1 MRPTKLIMN
10 AFGPYAGK
18 TQVDFESFGKNG
30 LFLITGDTGAGKTT
44 IFDAITFALFNKTSG
59 TEREIGNLRSDYAK
73 DTEETYV
80 ELTFSHMG
88 REYTVYRSPQYEKRK
103 LRGTGTTTKTAK
115 AKLIREPDTPIEGTK
130 QVSEAIE
137 NLLRINYDQFK
148 QISMIAQGEFREV
161 LYADSKKRGEI
172 LQKIFS
178 TEGYRRMGFWMEQKF
193 KSAYGEMMDIYRS
206 MDQYFD
212 GVLYEEESKYKK
224 EIELLKKASH
234 GDRNHYKL
242 KEKIDLIARVIEE
255 DSEQILNLE
264 KDYEEKQALAEE
276 KTREYALIH
285 AINESFEQY
294 EALLTKQNQLNL
306 RKGEY
311 EKKEIV
317 LNRQKRAVYEIQPF
331 YDAYQREKSRRKEI
345 SLKKE
350 EAQKNFEEATKKHKL
365 EEEKL
370 HRLEEKKE
378 DANKKV
384 QKALLLKSEEEK
396 YKKRDQLNRQLSTL
410 DKEREGLEQRLRKFN
425 QSVSDIKDQSEQI
438 KNTIDQ
444 LASVPEKCI
453 LAKLEYDKIE
463 EKERKLNEI
472 KNKKIPF
479 LHQLQDQLNNAR
491 DIYQKE
497 RNSYDEWNQEFL
509 ASEKRLEESR
519 AGILASHLEEGQSC
533 PVCGSTVHPKLAS
546 LPENAVSE
554 EQVKQLKR
562 KKDAAEKAKT
572 KAYEIAIRLKSE
584 YEAEQK
590 NLYDRIKEQISASF
604 HPQDVSDEI
613 LKDELNKWEKENEQQ
628 KKMAKK
634 ELEDLLERKT
644 MLEDCQKNLK
654 QGEEKLSLLLED
666 IEKAQMHLKAT
677 EEQKAQLQGQ
687 LEGIGEL
694 MFSNY
699 EEAKSYREKLE
710 EQANNILDAIATQ
723 SELTEKAE
731 KQTNQWKT
739 TLEHYEIQEK
749 EESMQVEKSYV
760 DYQTIRAEKGFSNA
774 EDFLAHLVSKEVIF
788 QAEKEIE
795 LYHKNVMQ
803 TEANLSQAAKTIE
816 GKTKKDESSVKAAEE
831 VAKEAAKQSQEAL
844 NYRKHRKTSNE
855 MILKSMEQS
864 YQKYETKLDEVGR
877 LNNLS
882 NLFNG
887 KTSGKNKTS
896 FETYVQMSGFDGII
910 HAANKRLQ
918 PMSGGQYQLFRHED
932 FGAKGNVALNLD
944 ILDNY
949 TGKKR
954 PVSTLSGG
962 ESFMASLSLALG
974 LSDRVTANAGGIRMD
989 TLFIDEGFGT
999 LDEKSLNDAISMLKE
1014 LSNSNKL
1021 IGIISHR
1028 AELREEIG
1036 KKIVIQKSNKGSN
1049 IEIDLGI

>member
-1 MRPTKLIMN
+1 MN

-178 TEGYRRMGFWMEQKF
+178 TEGYRKMGFWMEQKF

-212 GVLYEEESKYKK
+212 GVLYDEESKYKK

-255 DSEQILNLE
+255 DSEQILHQE

-276 KTREYALIH
+276 KTREFALIH

-294 EALLTKQNQLNL
+294 EALLAKQNQLNL
-306 RKGEY
+306 MKGEY
-311 EKKEIV
+311 EKKEII
-317 LNRQKRAVYEIQPF
+317 LNRQKQAVYEIQPF
-331 YDAYQREKSRRKEI
+331 YDAYQREKNRLKEI

-350 EAQKNFEEATKKHKL
+350 EARKNFEDATKKHTL

-378 DANKKV
+378 DANKKI

-396 YKKRDQLNRQLSTL
+396 YQKRDQLNRQLLTL
-410 DKEREGLEQRLRKFN
+410 DKEREGLEQRLGKFN
-425 QSVSDIKDQSEQI
+425 QSVSDIKDQSGQI
-438 KNTIDQ
+438 KNTIEQ

-453 LAKLEYDKIE
+453 LSKLEYDKIE
-463 EKERKLNEI
+463 EKERKLNEV
-472 KNKKIPF
+472 KNKKLPF

-491 DIYQKE
+491 EIYQKT
-497 RNSYDEWNQEFL
+497 RNSYDEWNQTYL
-509 ASEKRLEESR
+509 ISEKRLEESR

-554 EQVKQLKR
+554 EQVKKLKS
-562 KKDAAEKAKT
+562 KKDAAEKEKT
-572 KAYEIAIRLKSE
+572 KAYEIAIRLKSK

-590 NLYDRIKEQISASF
+590 NLYDRITEQISASF
-604 HPQDVSDEI
+604 HLQDVSDEI
-613 LKDELNKWEKENEQQ
+613 LKDELNKWEKETEQQ

-644 MLEDCQKNLK
+644 VLENCQKNLK
-654 QGEEKLSLLLED
+654 QGEEKLSLLLEN
-666 IEKAQMHLKAT
+666 IEKAQMHLKSI
-677 EEQKAQLQGQ
+677 EEQKAQMQGQ
-687 LEGIGEL
+687 LEGIGKL

-723 SELTEKAE
+723 SELMAKVE
-731 KQTNQWKT
+731 KQTNQWKI
-739 TLEHYEIQEK
+739 TLEHYEIQEI

-760 DYQTIRAEKGFSNA
+760 DYQTILVEKSFSNE
-774 EDFLAHLVSKEVIF
+774 EDFLAHLVSKEIIF
-788 QAEKEIE
+788 QAEKEID

-816 GKTKKDESSVKAAEE
+816 GKTKKDESSAKAAEE
-831 VAKEAAKQSQEAL
+831 AAKEAAKQSQEAL